1 MTATVSKKQ
10 SKELVDQVIAACPQ
24 FCAALTSDEIADFVK
39 FTSLVEAE
47 PDHIIADIGEVSNEF
62 YLVLEGKI
70 RLVSDDGGKELDV
83 GRIEAGCLAGEM
95 SFFDR
100 QPRTIRLRAGRKQ
113 GVRLLAI
120 TRPMYKRLC
129 VEHSYISVNLLEFVV
144 MSLDKLIRNSS
155 KDIATMY
162 RQVTGIGYR

>member
-1 MTATVSKKQ
+1 MTATAT
-10 SKELVDQVIAACPQ
+10 KELVAQVVEACPQ
-24 FCAALTSDEIADFVK
+24 FCAALTTDEVTDFVK
-39 FTSLVEAE
+39 FTNLVEAE
-47 PDHIIADIGEVSNEF
+47 PNQILADIGEVGEEF

-70 RLVSDDGGKELDV
+70 RLVNDEGGKEIDV

-100 QPRTIRLRAGRKQ
+100 QPRSIRLRASKKGT
-113 GVRLLAI
+113 VRILAI
-120 TRPMYKRLC
+120 SRPMYKRLC
-129 VEHSYISVNLLEFVV
+129 VEHPYISVNLLEFVV

-162 RQVTGIGYR
+162 KQVAGIGYR

>member
-1 MTATVSKKQ
+1 MTATATQ
-10 SKELVDQVIAACPQ
+10 ELVEQVIKACPK
-24 FCAALTSDEIADFVK
+24 FCEALTSDEVAKFVQ
-39 FTSLVEAE
+39 FTNLVEAE
-47 PDHIIADIGEVSNEF
+47 PNQVLADIGEVGEKF

-70 RLVSDDGGKELDV
+70 RLVNDEGGKEMDV

-100 QPRTIRLRAGRKQ
+100 QPRSIRLRAGKK
-113 GVRLLAI
+113 GNVRILAI
-120 TRPMYKRLC
+120 SRPMYKRLC
-129 VEHSYISVNLLEFVV
+129 VEHPYISVNLLEFVV

-162 RQVTGIGYR
+162 KQVAGIGYR